1 MSYERFVD
9 TYRRLRKQ
17 HKDDPEAIALIDQFG
32 RDAALQRVRDEQN
45 AALAATLAIQ
55 KASGRRL

>member
-17 HKDDPEAIALIDQFG
+17 HKDDHEAIALIDQFG
-32 RDAALQRVRDEQN
+32 RDVALQRTCDEQI
-45 AALAATLAIQ
+45 AACAATLAIQ
-55 KASGRRL
+55 KAAGQRL